1 MGLTNTTE
9 LYNALMYLPMIHK
22 ESSAGVGYSVVDL
35 DGVRH
40 VFAIAVPRNGGD
52 LQRQAHDALRTIEAV
67 TREEGLLGDS
77 IVRQAVF
84 MRDIRQVEACRRIMR
99 DFYGN
104 ELPAT
109 SYIPQAP
116 CGDKLLE
123 IEVLGVGQR
132 HEGVEIRR
140 LSERTVTARHNGIT
154 WVHCANILPETPGQ
168 IAYDRSLDAF
178 RQMDR
183 ELAASG
189 FRYDQVV
196 RTWLYLGDILG
207 LENQTLRYHQLNLAR
222 TDFYQNL
229 QFAGDRFQDGPS
241 RVCYPASTCIG
252 AYGRDVM
259 MSCLAL
265 ATDRPD
271 VVRLPL
277 ENPRQIAAHDYD
289 HRYGPKAPKFSR
301 AMAIVSGGAA
311 CVLVSGTASIIDSET
326 HHIGDVV
333 GQTRETLDNIAALIS
348 EDNFRRHGQTGL
360 GATLDDMA
368 LVRVYI
374 KRQEDVTAVRDA
386 CRARLGELPVVYAV
400 ADVCGHELLVEIEGI
415 AFCGR
420 A

>member
-1 MGLTNTTE
+1 MH
-9 LYNALMYLPMIHK
+9 LPMIQK
-22 ESSAGVGYSVVDL
+22 ESSASVGYSVVDL
-35 DGVRH
+35 NGVRH
-40 VFAIAVPRNGGD
+40 LFASAVPCEAGD
-52 LQRQAHDALRTIEAV
+52 LQQQAHDALRNIETV
-67 TREEGLLGDS
+67 TREQGLLGS
-77 IVRQAVF
+77 IVHQAVF
-84 MRDIRQVEACRRIMR
+84 MRDIQQVEACRQIMR

-123 IEVLGVGQR
+123 IEVMGVDQR

-140 LSERTVTARHNGIT
+140 LSERTVTTRHNGIT
-154 WVHCANILPETPGQ
+154 WGHCANLVPETP
-168 IAYDRSLDAF
+168 AETVYDRSLDAF
-178 RQMDR
+178 RRMDR

-196 RTWLYLGDILG
+196 RTWLYLGDIVG
-207 LENQTLRYHQLNLAR
+207 PENQVTRYQQLNLAR

-229 QFAGDRFQDGPS
+229 RFIGDRFQDGPS

-252 AYGRDVM
+252 ANGRDVM
-259 MSCLAL
+259 MGCLAL

-289 HRYGPKAPKFSR
+289 HRYGPQTPKFSR
-301 AMAIVSGGAA
+301 AMAIICDGAA
-311 CVLVSGTASIIDSET
+311 TVLVSGTASILDSET
-326 HHIGDVV
+326 HHIGNVV
-333 GQTRETLDNIAALIS
+333 GQTQETLDNIAALIS

-368 LVRVYI
+368 LMRVYV
-374 KRQEDVTAVRDA
+374 KRQEDFAAVRNV
-386 CRARLGELPVVYAV
+386 CKARLGELPVIYAV
-400 ADVCGHELLVEIEGI
+400 ADVCRPDLLVEIEGI
-415 AFCGR
+415 AFCSR
-420 A
+420 T

>member
-1 MGLTNTTE
+1 MH
-9 LYNALMYLPMIHK
+9 LPMIRK
-22 ESSAGVGYSVVDL
+22 ESSAGVKYSVVDL
-35 DGVRH
+35 NGVRH
-40 VFAIAVPRNGGD
+40 VFANAVPRNGGD
-52 LQRQAHDALRTIEAV
+52 LEQQARDALHTIEAMAH
-67 TREEGLLGDS
+67 EEGILGS
-77 IVRQAVF
+77 IVHQAVF
-84 MRDIRQVEACRRIMR
+84 MSDIQQVEACRQIMR

-104 ELPAT
+104 EMPAT

-132 HEGVEIRR
+132 HGGVEIRR

-154 WVHCANILPETPGQ
+154 WVHCANIVPETPAET
-168 IAYDRSLDAF
+168 IYDRSLDAF
-178 RQMDR
+178 RRLDH
-183 ELAASG
+183 ELATWG

-196 RTWLYLGDILG
+196 RTWLYLGDIIG
-207 LENQTLRYHQLNLAR
+207 LENQVLRYQKLNLAR
-222 TDFYQNL
+222 TDFYQNRC
-229 QFAGDRFQDGPS
+229 FTGDRFQGGSS

-252 AYGRDVM
+252 ANGRDVM
-259 MSCLAL
+259 MGCMAL

-277 ENPRQIAAHDYD
+277 ENPRQTSAHDYD
-289 HRYGPKAPKFSR
+289 HRYGPQTPKFSR
-301 AMAIVSGGAA
+301 AMAIVSDGAA
-311 CVLVSGTASIIDSET
+311 SVLVSGTASIIDSES
-326 HHIGDVV
+326 HHIDDVG

-374 KRQEDVTAVRDA
+374 KRQEDYTVVRNA
-386 CRARLGELPVVYAV
+386 CRARLGELPVLYTV
-400 ADVCGHELLVEIEGI
+400 ADVCRPELLVEIEGI
-415 AFCGR
+415 AFCSR